1 MVMVLNW
8 STLTGRKREGDIE
21 VWGHANVGIPHL
33 LLQEA
38 SYPKPNSYILWL
50 TFKIGDIAG
59 AQTFRI
65 TRKQP
70 FGATWPTNQDGSTIV
85 TISDDR
91 LRNIAGEY
99 ARDEGYDPK

>member
-1 MVMVLNW
+1 M
-8 STLTGRKREGDIE
+8 IF
-21 VWGHANVGIPHL
+21 
-33 LLQEA
+33 
-38 SYPKPNSYILWL
+38 PKPL
-50 TFKIGDIAG
+50 DVVAG
-59 AQTFRI
+59 AQNFRI

-85 TISDDR
+85 TLSVDR